1 MNSNHCMNIH
11 ANKKI
16 VSRGVLHADALG
28 YKITIKPYIVYSYF
42 NLGCPP
48 SKAEKS
54 NTSAKGCWGSLINS
68 FIYLLA
74 IPSSLSRSY

>member
-28 YKITIKPYIVYSYF
+28 YKITIFYKIPYIVYTAISIKVV
-42 NLGCPP
+42 PRAKRK
-48 SKAEKS
+48 SRIRARKAAG
-54 NTSAKGCWGSLINS
+54 N
-68 FIYLLA
+68 
-74 IPSSLSRSY
+74 R